1 MSNVEVTP
9 CAAAPDELLV
19 RSNFVVHDV
28 RPGYQAMFPGWDR
41 ASARGRAETE
51 WLIAVKQVNLLD
63 SDQAHANLSII
74 F

>member
-1 MSNVEVTP
+1 M
-9 CAAAPDELLV
+9 
-19 RSNFVVHDV
+19 
-28 RPGYQAMFPGWDR
+28 RPGYQAMFPGWTAHRLR
-41 ASARGRAETE
+41 ADGDV